1 MLQGADFRGFCF
13 LTGNHLG
20 CMQLLLQAGQD
31 VNAPDMCLAT
41 PIHYACDRGCLE
53 AVQLLLYAGGNV
65 SSRDCY
71 GRAPLHRAAVEA
83 LILKSPLYIDF
94 YSVNILGHGLS
105 RMTSM

>member
-1 MLQGADFRGFCF
+1 
-13 LTGNHLG
+13 
-20 CMQLLLQAGQD
+20 MQLLLQAGQD

-71 GRAPLHRAAVEA
+71 GRTPLHRAAVEA
-83 LILKSPLYIDF
+83 HILKSLLYVDF
-94 YSVNILGHGLS
+94 YSVNKLRYGLS
-105 RMTSM
+105 RMSFM